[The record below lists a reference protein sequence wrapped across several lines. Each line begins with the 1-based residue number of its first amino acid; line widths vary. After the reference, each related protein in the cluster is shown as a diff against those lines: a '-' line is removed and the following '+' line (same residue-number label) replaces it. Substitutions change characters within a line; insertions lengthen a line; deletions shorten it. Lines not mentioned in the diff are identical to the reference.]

1 MDLKSSVQSLW
12 ASLGLEY
19 RIKEKLD
26 GYNSLHYYI
35 GKQYIGKLSQVNKSL
50 QTIYDLDEAV
60 YFAEFNVQ
68 LIHEARREIGVP
80 TFSKIPKYPGIE
92 YDIAL
97 VMDKEIAAG
106 TIEAEI
112 SQMGTKLLNKIRIF
126 DVYEGENI
134 PNNKKSIA
142 YRMYFLDLNK
152 TLNLSDIE
160 PIIDKVVRSLN
171 KKYTIE
177 LRS

>member
-12 ASLGLEY
+12 VSLGLDH

-26 GYNSLHYYI
+26 GYNSLHYFIGKHYI
-35 GKQYIGKLSQVNKSL
+35 GNLSQVNKSL
-50 QTIYDLDEAV
+50 QSIYELDEAV

-68 LIHEARREIGVP
+68 LIHEARREVGVP

-134 PNNKKSIA
+134 PKNKKSIA
-142 YRMYFLDLNK
+142 YRLYFLDPNK

>member
-1 MDLKSSVQSLW
+1 LW
-12 ASLGLEY
+12 VSLGLDDI
-19 RIKEKLD
+19 IKEKLD
-26 GYNSLHYYI
+26 VYNSLHYYI
-35 GKQYIGKLSQVNKSL
+35 GEQYIGKLSQVNKSL
-50 QTIYDLDEAV
+50 QTIYELDEAV

-68 LIHEARREIGVP
+68 LIHEARREVRVP
-80 TFSKIPKYPGIE
+80 TFSKIPKFPGIE

-106 TIEAEI
+106 TIETEI
-112 SQMGTKLLNKIRIF
+112 SHMGTKLLQKIRIF
-126 DVYEGENI
+126 DVYEGKNI
-134 PNNKKSIA
+134 PKNKKSIA
-142 YRMYFLDLNK
+142 FRMYFLDPNK
-152 TLNLSDIE
+152 TLNISDIE